1 MTKAELEAIEEL
13 IRFADEYGHA
23 AQQEAIEVV
32 VNYIN
37 GLYSTGC
44 MPND

>member
-1 MTKAELEAIEEL
+1 MSKEELEAIEEL
-13 IRFADEYGHA
+13 IRFADEYGHL

-37 GLYSTGC
+37 GLYSTGSE
-44 MPND
+44 PK